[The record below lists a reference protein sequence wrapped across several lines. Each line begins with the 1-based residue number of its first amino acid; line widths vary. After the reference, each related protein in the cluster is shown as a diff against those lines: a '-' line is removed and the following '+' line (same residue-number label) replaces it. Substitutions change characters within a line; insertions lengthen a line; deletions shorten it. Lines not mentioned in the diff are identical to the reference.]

1 MRNSNLLT
9 EFNDISQR
17 LGYLVAH
24 SSQMVFVTGEEVAIQ
39 QGFVEAFLGQQSS
52 TSNVAFLAAR
62 RGKPSQFYRQQ
73 FGQQFDIPL
82 NKHKQPL
89 VQAFAARPEKDLPV
103 VIAIT
108 GAENLPEEI
117 LRELWDLV
125 LQNRFARNVEQ
136 INILLF
142 GDQEWAEEVKSWLPT
157 NNNDKPVLLTT
168 QTLEYDEEHE
178 IEGDLEALIANR
190 RKQFQDRLKAR
201 SDEYN
206 QHVPPFKQW
215 WFKLLLASVFLVS
228 FGSILLWQYFDV
240 SKATFTEFTQ
250 FLFQSDSTS
259 DSQKETNETV
269 LAAMAK
275 NDSDADSTDAAE
287 ISEESGIA
295 PEQNNQRVAANFQD
309 ALSNLDSERVSTEKA
324 QDDVISVRIQP
335 VQGQNAELYESE
347 FIVDITPEQLKQ
359 LKLMTDSGEDSAI
372 TVTTGSV
379 DFANSTI
386 VATEQDIAFTE
397 QRLQRELRPSQRQ
410 EQDVSDAVA
419 VALQEMTAM
428 EQELQQVQAPA
439 QPELVEAQNT
449 DSAMQNLIDSAL
461 AYADTLTE
469 PLNTAADNARSV
481 VLGQVAQANAPES
494 AQPTVND
501 VSTIQTRIENT
512 VEPAVENVQ
521 DDEIDFAPTEEGSVV
536 TQSGISTNQ
545 NVSQS
550 VSNAQFVG
558 SVNDSFTL
566 TGEGQVQDYAIE
578 DTSPLSASETIVT
591 EAFYNFDEALLLQEP
606 DNHFVLQITGIS
618 SLSLL
623 NEYLIDNNLQQT
635 VWVYQT
641 QRYGGDW
648 FVVLLNQSYSNIDEA
663 RAATSLIQ
671 QVVPNAQPFAKS
683 INQIKREIQ
692 PY

>member
-17 LGYLVAH
+17 LEYLVAH

-73 FGQQFDIPL
+73 FGQQFDIPT

-215 WFKLLLASVFLVS
+215 WFKLLVASVFLVS

-240 SKATFTEFTQ
+240 SKATLSEFTQ

-259 DSQKETNETV
+259 NSEKETNETV
-269 LAAMAK
+269 LAAIAK
-275 NDSDADSTDAAE
+275 NDSEVNSTQAAE
-287 ISEESGIA
+287 SSEDLGIA

-309 ALSNLDSERVSTEKA
+309 ALSDLDNERALSESA
-324 QDDVISVRIQP
+324 QEDVISVRIQP

-359 LKLMTDSGEDSAI
+359 LKLMTDNGEEGAT
-372 TVTTGSV
+372 TVATGSAELA
-379 DFANSTI
+379 DKAILT
-386 VATEQDIAFTE
+386 TQQDIAATA
-397 QRLQRELRPSQRQ
+397 QRLQGELRPSQRQ
-410 EQDVSDAVA
+410 EQEVSDAVSI
-419 VALQEMTAM
+419 ALQEMAAM
-428 EQELQQVQAPA
+428 EQEVQQVQTPA
-439 QPELVEAQNT
+439 EPELLTSQNT
-449 DSAMQNLIDSAL
+449 DPAMQNLINSAL

-469 PLNTAADNARSV
+469 PLNAAADTARAVVLEQTAAQTNA
-481 VLGQVAQANAPES
+481 LES
-494 AQPTVND
+494 TQPTVND
-501 VSTIQTRIENT
+501 ITTNQTDTDMSADSEQYDVSEFT
-512 VEPAVENVQ
+512 
-521 DDEIDFAPTEEGSVV
+521 PTEEGSVV
-536 TQSGISTNQ
+536 
-545 NVSQS
+545 SQS
-550 VSNAQFVG
+550 PISSNQDVIDEANQGTAG
-558 SVNDSFTL
+558 SPFTL
-566 TGEGQVQDYAIE
+566 SNEGQVQDYAIA
-578 DTSPLSASETIVT
+578 DTTPLETT
-591 EAFYNFDEALLLQEP
+591 EAVVTGTVYNFDEALLLQES
-606 DNHFVLQITGIS
+606 DNNFVLQITGIS

-663 RAATSLIQ
+663 RAATGLIQ
-671 QVVPNAQPFAKS
+671 QVVPGAQPFAKS

-692 PY
+692 P

>member
-17 LGYLVAH
+17 LEYLVAH

-89 VQAFAARPEKDLPV
+89 VQAFAVRPEKDLPV

-215 WFKLLLASVFLVS
+215 WFKLLVASVFLVS

-250 FLFQSDSTS
+250 FLFQSDSIS

-275 NDSDADSTDAAE
+275 NDSDAESKDAAE
-287 ISEESGIA
+287 ISEESDIA

-309 ALSNLDSERVSTEKA
+309 ALSNLDSERASIEPA

-359 LKLMTDSGEDSAI
+359 LKLMTDSGEDGAI
-372 TVTTGSV
+372 TVTSGSA

-386 VATEQDIAFTE
+386 VATEQDIASTE

-419 VALQEMTAM
+419 IALQEMAAM

-439 QPELVEAQNT
+439 QLELVDGQNT
-449 DSAMQNLIDSAL
+449 DPAMQNLIDSAL

-481 VLGQVAQANAPES
+481 VLSQVAQVNTLES

-501 VSTIQTRIENT
+501 ASTIQTSIENT
-512 VEPAVENVQ
+512 VEPAVDLVQ
-521 DDEIDFAPTEEGSVV
+521 DDVNEFVPSEEGSVV
-536 TQSGISTNQ
+536 TQSPISTNQ
-545 NVSQS
+545 SVSQS
-550 VSNAQFVG
+550 VSSAQVVG

-566 TGEGQVQDYAIE
+566 TNEGQVQDYAIE
-578 DTSPLSASETIVT
+578 DTSPLSAPETIAT
-591 EAFYNFDEALLLQEP
+591 EAVYNFDEALLLQEP

-663 RAATSLIQ
+663 RSATSLIQ

-683 INQIKREIQ
+683 INQIKGEIQ
-692 PY
+692 P